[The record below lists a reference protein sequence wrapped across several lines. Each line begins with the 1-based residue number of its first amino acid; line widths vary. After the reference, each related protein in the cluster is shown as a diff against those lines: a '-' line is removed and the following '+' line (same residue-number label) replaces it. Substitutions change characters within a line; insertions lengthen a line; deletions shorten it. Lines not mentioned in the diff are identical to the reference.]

1 MKVRQRILLYG
12 NSLILGTI
20 GVSLGRNSQFEVIK
34 RLPLLQE
41 TQKVDAAKT
50 DIILFDLETTPPEA
64 VLSLLEINPALQL
77 IGISPDINLIKVW
90 SVRELREASMQDL
103 LQVIK
108 SEAEADPAGSG
119 GNEIC
124 SHRSVVNRSRN
135 VKVGY

>member
-1 MKVRQRILLYG
+1 VKATRRILLYG
-12 NSLILGTI
+12 NSIILGTI

-64 VLSLLEINPALQL
+64 VLSLLEINPTLQL

-90 SVRELREASMQDL
+90 SVRELRNVNIQDL
-103 LQVIK
+103 LEVIK
-108 SEAEADPAGSG
+108 SEAEESAVESG
-119 GNEIC
+119 GKEVRPD
-124 SHRSVVNRSRN
+124 RSDAN
-135 VKVGY
+135 K